1 MSLLSNLRVGARL
14 ALGFGLLLALVLV
27 MGLYAVNRVNRMQLG
42 VDALAQQ
49 WLPSTQQ
56 LAAMNE
62 SLNQMRRAELQ
73 MLLGGDAKAVADE
86 SARIDKQWT
95 VLPGLLDRFK
105 AATPPGERL
114 DRFQAFERI
123 VGQYRDSQ
131 SKLIGL
137 LRDGKHDEAMAYL
150 RGESRDVFRATTES
164 IGKLGAL
171 NDQGAAVA
179 QDDAASSYRA
189 ILWGLSVLVAVALA
203 LGAAVAWLMTRSL
216 TQPLNLAAEAA
227 DRIADGDLRGRIESL
242 RGDELGDLLRALARM
257 QQALGDSL
265 RTVRSSADSI
275 ATASAEVSNGSHDL
289 STRAEVTAS
298 SLQETSAAMQ
308 QVNET
313 VQLSAASANEAR
325 ELARVASGVAQRG
338 GTVVAEVVTTMDNIQ
353 GTSRKVADIIGVIDG
368 IAFQTNILALNAAV
382 EAARAGEQGRGFAVV
397 AGEVRLLAQR
407 SAQAARE
414 IKQLIS
420 GSVSQVDDGAR
431 LVTRAGSTMQEVVD
445 AVHQVS
451 GLIARIAEAAEA
463 QSRSLGEI
471 RAAISQL
478 DGMTQQDA
486 ALVEESAAAAESLR
500 DQADRLAGV
509 VGRFRLTT
517 AAA

>member
-1 MSLLSNLRVGARL
+1 MNFSNLRVGARL

-27 MGLYAVNRVNRMQLG
+27 MGLYAVNRVNRMQEG

-49 WLPSTQQ
+49 WLRSTQR

-73 MLLGGDAKAVADE
+73 MLLGGDAKAIADE

-95 VLPGLLDRFK
+95 ILPGLLEQFK
-105 AATPPGERL
+105 AATPAGERR
-114 DRFQAFERI
+114 DRFLEFERV
-123 VGQYRDSQ
+123 VGQYRESQ
-131 SKLIGL
+131 THLIGL
-137 LRDGKHDEAMAYL
+137 LRDDKHDEAMAYL
-150 RGESRDVFRATTES
+150 RGASREVFRRTTES

-171 NDQGAAVA
+171 NDAGAALA
-179 QDDAASSYRA
+179 QDDAATSYQA
-189 ILWGLSVLVAVALA
+189 ILWGLGVLVCVALA
-203 LGAAVAWLMTRSL
+203 AGASVAWMMTRSL
-216 TQPLNLAAEAA
+216 TRPLSQAGAAA
-227 DRIADGDLRGRIESL
+227 DRIAGGDLRGTIDSL

-265 RTVRSSADSI
+265 HTVRSSADSI

-289 STRAEVTAS
+289 SSRAEVTAS
-298 SLQETSAAMQ
+298 SLEQTSAAMQ
-308 QVNET
+308 QVSET
-313 VQLSAASANEAR
+313 VQLSAASASEAR
-325 ELARVASGVAQRG
+325 ELASRATDVAQRG
-338 GTVVAEVVTTMDNIQ
+338 GSVVAEVVTTMDSIQ
-353 GTSRKVADIIGVIDG
+353 GTSRRVADIVGVIDG

-397 AGEVRLLAQR
+397 AGEVRTLAQR

-420 GSVSQVDDGAR
+420 GSVAQVDDGAK
-431 LVTRAGSTMQEVVD
+431 LVSRAGSTMQEVVD

-451 GLIARIAEAAEA
+451 TLIARIAEASDA

-509 VGRFRLTT
+509 VGRFRLATG
-517 AAA
+517 AA

>member
-1 MSLLSNLRVGARL
+1 MSLSNLRVGARL
-14 ALGFGLLLALVLV
+14 ALGFGVLLALVLL
-27 MGLYAVNRVNRMQLG
+27 MGLYAVNRVNRMQQG

-86 SARIDKQWT
+86 SGRIDKQWT
-95 VLPGLLDRFK
+95 ILPGLLDHFRS
-105 AATPPGERL
+105 ATPPGERL
-114 DRFQAFERI
+114 DRFKEFERI
-123 VGQYRDSQ
+123 VGQYRESQ
-131 SKLIGL
+131 LKLIGL
-137 LRDGKHDEAMAYL
+137 LRDNKHDEALAYL
-150 RGESRDVFRATTES
+150 RGESREVFRATTES

-171 NDQGAAVA
+171 NDQGAAGA
-179 QDDAASSYRA
+179 QDDAATSYQA
-189 ILWGLSVLVAVALA
+189 ILWGLGVLVAVALA
-203 LGAAVAWLMTRSL
+203 LGALVALLMTRSL
-216 TQPLNLAAEAA
+216 TRPLNQAAEAA
-227 DRIADGDLRGRIESL
+227 DRIADGDLRGHIESP

-313 VQLSAASANEAR
+313 VQLSAQSASEAR
-325 ELARVASGVAQRG
+325 DLARVASGVAQRG

-397 AGEVRLLAQR
+397 AGEVRTLAQR

-414 IKQLIS
+414 IKTLIS
-420 GSVSQVDDGAR
+420 GSVAQVDDGAK

-445 AVHQVS
+445 AVLQVS
-451 GLIARIAEAAEA
+451 TLVGRIADASEA

-471 RAAISQL
+471 KAAISQL

-500 DQADRLAGV
+500 DQADKLAGV
-509 VGRFRLTT
+509 VARFRLASL
-517 AAA
+517 AA